1 MTVFPIL
8 SICIAVFNREKELSK
23 LLKSIDYFDKVELVI
38 VNDGSTDDIYETILS
53 NKKKINIKYF
63 ETLNRGRSS
72 ALSDA
77 IKHSSGKYAMIMDS
91 DDYFLSGGIKAIITQ
106 IEKNSNINCF
116 VFGTKFVKNNKEK
129 EHVLPDGFTTNL
141 IKLRADFK
149 VRGDLKEIVNSN
161 LLKKCIYEKSYQYRF
176 TPTSLMWQRVSRHA
190 KCYTNDTCVA
200 VKTYNKKGI
209 SASITQIKFENAE
222 PYCDLFYEHLNS
234 NLYDSKIF
242 RLKAKIQF
250 YRYSFLTNRKL
261 NIHFKDIFFVLF
273 GFILNKVD
281 NFRFSEKK
289 RAH

>member
-1 MTVFPIL
+1 MTVFPVL
-8 SICIAVFNREKELSK
+8 SICIAVFNRKKEFLQ
-23 LLKSIDYFDKVELVI
+23 LLKSIDHSDKVELII
-38 VNDGSTDDIYETILS
+38 VNDGSEDDIYEIINN
-53 NKKKINIKYF
+53 NKKKINFKYF

-72 ALSDA
+72 ALADA
-77 IKHSSGKYAMIMDS
+77 IKHSTGKYAMIMDS
-91 DDYFLSGGIKAIITQ
+91 DDYFLSGGIKEIITE
-106 IEKNSNINCF
+106 IEKNPNINCF
-116 VFGTKFVKNNKEK
+116 VFGTKFVNNNKEK
-129 EHVLPDGFTTNL
+129 EHILPDGFTTNL

-149 VRGDLKEIVNSN
+149 VRGDFKEIVNSN
-161 LLKKCIYEKSYQYRF
+161 LLKKCVYEKSYQYRF
-176 TPTSLMWQRVSRHA
+176 TPTSLIWQRVSRLT

-200 VKTYNKKGI
+200 VKTYNKQGI
-209 SASITQIKFENAE
+209 SASIAQVKFENAE

-273 GFILNKVD
+273 GFILNKID
-281 NFRFSEKK
+281 NFRFSGKK